1 MSKRRDNSIWY
12 DRKRTLFG
20 LPLSFTKY
28 ELTDDRLFIEE
39 GFFNTI
45 YNEVR
50 LYRITDVQLT
60 RSLLQK
66 MFGVG
71 TIIVHSS
78 DASLKNFEI
87 KSIKKSNNIIEIL
100 SKQVEIQRKEH
111 RVYAREIVDNDIDDE
126 DLDDDDNNI
135 I

>member
-1 MSKRRDNSIWY
+1 MSKRRDTSIWY

-28 ELTDDRLFIEE
+28 ELTDDRLFIKE

-66 MFGVG
+66 CLVW
-71 TIIVHSS
+71 V
-78 DASLKNFEI
+78 L
-87 KSIKKSNNIIEIL
+87 L
-100 SKQVEIQRKEH
+100 
-111 RVYAREIVDNDIDDE
+111 
-126 DLDDDDNNI
+126 
-135 I
+135 

>member
-78 DASLKNFEI
+78 DASLKNFKI
-87 KSIKKSNNIIEIL
+87 KSIKNSNNIIEIL

-111 RVYAREIVDNDIDDE
+111 RVFAREIVDNDIDDE
-126 DLDDDDNNI
+126 DIDDDNNI

>member
-12 DRKRTLFG
+12 DRKRTLFD

-87 KSIKKSNNIIEIL
+87 KSIKNSNNIIEIL

-111 RVYAREIVDNDIDDE
+111 RVFAREIVDNDIDDE
-126 DLDDDDNNI
+126 DLDDDNNI

>member
-111 RVYAREIVDNDIDDE
+111 RVFAREIVDNDIDDE
-126 DLDDDDNNI
+126 DLDDDNNI